1 MLCYKSFN
9 FKTKHQRV
17 NNISVNKLIQQLTQ
31 RLAPLFSSADQ
42 PIIVGIETGGYLIAK
57 SLYNY
62 LKPDTELGKLNIT
75 FYRDDFT
82 KTGLHPTV
90 KPSNLPLDI
99 DGKTIILVDDVLY
112 SGRTVRAA
120 MNELF
125 DYGRP
130 DKILLAILID
140 RGGRELP
147 IQADFVGQTINLEV
161 DEQIK
166 LEDSD
171 TLTLSIHKNT
181 INLNSKLS
189 QF

>member
-1 MLCYKSFN
+1 VTDF
-9 FKTKHQRV
+9 
-17 NNISVNKLIQQLTQ
+17 SVEPIIEQLSEA
-31 RLAPLFSSADQ
+31 LAPLFSSSDQ
-42 PIIVGIETGGYLIAK
+42 PIIVGIETGGYRIAER
-57 SLYNY
+57 LYQK
-62 LKPDTELGKLNIT
+62 LQPETELGKLNIT

-82 KTGLHPTV
+82 KIGLHPTV
-90 KPSNLPLDI
+90 NPSSLPTDI

-130 DKILLAILID
+130 DKILLVILID

-147 IQADFVGQTINLEV
+147 IQADFVGRSITLGE

-166 LEDSD
+166 LEGTD
-171 TLTLSIHKNT
+171 TLALKIQKTNE
-181 INLNSKLS
+181 
-189 QF
+189 Q